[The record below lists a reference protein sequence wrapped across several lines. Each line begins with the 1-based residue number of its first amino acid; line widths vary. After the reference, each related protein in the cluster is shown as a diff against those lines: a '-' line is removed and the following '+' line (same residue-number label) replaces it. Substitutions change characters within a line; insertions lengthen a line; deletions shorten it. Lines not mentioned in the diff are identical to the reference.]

1 MARDRGSIL
10 LNAALVVV
18 FASFAYANLMSW
30 RQTGRP
36 VGLGAV
42 ALEAMT
48 AVLFLIRDRP
58 RQTSSRPVAWAS
70 AFGSFA
76 LALSRPIADPSPGPL
91 WIFELLQVAG
101 FVIAI
106 SALVFLGR
114 SFGVVAALRRVKT
127 CGLYR
132 WVRHPVYAGYLAA
145 YSASGWRPRSCAF
158 ARRSGCSSPTR
169 RTGPTGF
176 GFGTGSSRSFTR
188 RSGYPFQG
196 LSSHAFPREFTT
208 NGRNRADQRGEAC
221 GAYGL

>member
-145 YSASGWRPRSCAF
+145 YTGYVLE
-158 ARRSGCSSPTR
+158 SPSTR
-169 RTGPTGF
+169 NVCLF
-176 GFGTGSSRSFTR
+176 GIGMAAQVVRIREEERVLVSDAAYRAYR
-188 RSGYPFQG
+188 LRVRYRLIPFV
-196 LSSHAFPREFTT
+196 
-208 NGRNRADQRGEAC
+208 
-221 GAYGL
+221 Y